1 MQHRSS
7 TSWQYRRLVLKPASN
22 HRIYGKKKRRLVYL
36 VFYAKLKLT
45 LALSSTVKLARIT
58 KKITQSLVH
67 KQQLGSPYQTSLS
80 TIVPRRAFD
89 PPITAPLPYTLL
101 LSTRTGMRKRGKE
114 KEKERQRRTLEL
126 DQSNAL
132 DRLKYNLFRLINILR
147 MLLHKTVVYP
157 SDYTVLTKTSTP
169 VPCWIGKPVTWRQ
182 S

>member
-1 MQHRSS
+1 MAI
-7 TSWQYRRLVLKPASN
+7 PASCPETSVKSPN
-22 HRIYGKKKRRLVYL
+22 LWGKKRRLVYL

-126 DQSNAL
+126 DQSN
-132 DRLKYNLFRLINILR
+132 DFHRLKYNLFRLIIHCI
-147 MLLHKTVVYP
+147 LLHKTVVYP